1 MNLVRIA
8 LINLLFVT
16 SACDPKSKQ
25 ENFQPEIEIV
35 SIPISEDYLNSYQ
48 VWNSYSEN
56 GVNKLIAYNPAR
68 HSLDYFDLDEA
79 IALTS
84 NKLSLDGPNG
94 VGSIESIYWHNSDS
108 IFLYEKG
115 KVHLMK
121 EGGEKSTTYDLYQ
134 LFSEKNLGE
143 PVCNFYFKLNYQENE
158 KLIYFSLIHHG
169 ANLQER
175 ANLPLVATLNIE
187 ALEVRELPITHTDHY
202 KKVGGNVGFITYLGF
217 QGFLKDQMIYNFQYE
232 SSLFSFDLKNQ
243 EGTSS
248 ISHEGKYTPELVD
261 LENIDQHAI
270 DNPHF
275 LTPIPDNY
283 RNLIYRGTW
292 DSPDP
297 ALNESGFT
305 EKKIS
310 ISLFDSELSL
320 ISKFDLPN
328 YTYQINNWFVNEN
341 GLYLNYAHPRNEK
354 VSEDF
359 LVFHVFQ
366 FDKYSGEK

>member
-1 MNLVRIA
+1 MKRVFICKIIILVFLSCSNKSIDNE
-8 LINLLFVT
+8 LIP
-16 SACDPKSKQ
+16 DIKSV
-25 ENFQPEIEIV
+25 I
-35 SIPISEDYLNSYQ
+35 IPISSNHLNSYQ
-48 VWNSYSEN
+48 VFSNYSEDEINKLVAYN
-56 GVNKLIAYNPAR
+56 GVK
-68 HSLDYFDLDEA
+68 HSLDFFDLDSSKVIKSEQ
-79 IALTS
+79 LFY
-84 NKLSLDGPNG
+84 DGPNG
-94 VGSIESIYWHNSDS
+94 VGEISSMFWHNPDS
-108 IFLYEKG
+108 VFMFERG
-115 KVHLMK
+115 KVHIFTERGQK
-121 EGGEKSTTYDLYQ
+121 VNSIDLYSI
-134 LFSEKNLGE
+134 FADKDLGD
-143 PVCNFYFKLNYQENE
+143 PIFNFYFKLNYLAKE
-158 KLIYFSLIHHG
+158 KLIFFSLIHHG

-187 ALEVRELPITHTDHY
+187 TLEVRELPITHTDHY
-202 KKVGGNVGFITYLGF
+202 KKVSGNVGFITYLGF

-243 EGTSS
+243 VKTSS
-248 ISHEGKYTPELVD
+248 ISHEGKYTPELID

-297 ALNESGFT
+297 SLNESGFT

-310 ISLFDSELSL
+310 ISVFDSELSL

-328 YTYQINNWFVNEN
+328 YTYQINNWFVNKN

-354 VSEDF
+354 VSKDF